1 MQKSYRLHPA
11 TTICANLAVLFVS
24 APFLLQFC
32 NHNSLTQLLTM
43 ANLTIKQKKE
53 WARMLYLDGT
63 TLYTQAE
70 ISEKVGIS
78 RITLGRWIKDEKWA
92 ELRVSVTMTREQSI
106 KRLYR
111 QIDEVLGVI
120 ERRPCGERYPSSQE
134 SDTIKKITA
143 SIKPNTLLKI
153 EPDAEVLLE
162 AQGFARRVGPKIK
175 IDTQYLETIKE
186 AIL

>member
-1 MQKSYRLHPA
+1 
-11 TTICANLAVLFVS
+11 
-24 APFLLQFC
+24 
-32 NHNSLTQLLTM
+32 M

-63 TLYTQAE
+63 ILYTQAE

-143 SIKPNTLLKI
+143 SIKDLESEVGISEVINVSVKVCDFVRKYDIEKAKEISNIFDQYIKSLL
-153 EPDAEVLLE
+153 
-162 AQGFARRVGPKIK
+162 
-175 IDTQYLETIKE
+175 
-186 AIL
+186 

>member
-1 MQKSYRLHPA
+1 
-11 TTICANLAVLFVS
+11 
-24 APFLLQFC
+24 
-32 NHNSLTQLLTM
+32 M

-106 KRLYR
+106 NGYTGR
-111 QIDEVLGVI
+111 
-120 ERRPCGERYPSSQE
+120 
-134 SDTIKKITA
+134 
-143 SIKPNTLLKI
+143 
-153 EPDAEVLLE
+153 
-162 AQGFARRVGPKIK
+162 
-175 IDTQYLETIKE
+175 
-186 AIL
+186 

>member
-1 MQKSYRLHPA
+1 
-11 TTICANLAVLFVS
+11 
-24 APFLLQFC
+24 
-32 NHNSLTQLLTM
+32 M

-70 ISEKVGIS
+70 ISEKVGVS

-92 ELRVSVTMTREQSI
+92 ELRVSVTMTKEQSI

-111 QIDEVLGVI
+111 QIDEVLGMI
-120 ERRPCGERYPSSQE
+120 EKRPQGERFPSSQE

-143 SIKPNTLLKI
+143 SIKDLESEVGISEVINVSVKVCDFVRKYDIDKAKEISNIFDQYIKSLL
-153 EPDAEVLLE
+153 
-162 AQGFARRVGPKIK
+162 
-175 IDTQYLETIKE
+175 
-186 AIL
+186 